1 MPPEL
6 LFFLLP
12 ATRETA
18 TTLSLVLGTLVAN
31 CLLMLLFLDKLT
43 SSSNARSHVEQPLV
57 GTVHVR
63 RQGSVSLGNVVKR
76 WLVVVADEMG
86 LVGAV
91 LIQGEDDSDVAA
103 CGMDVGGI
111 V

>member
-1 MPPEL
+1 MFL
-6 LFFLLP
+6 LLP
-12 ATRETA
+12 ALRETA
-18 TTLSLVLGTLVAN
+18 TALSSVLGTLVAN
-31 CLLMLLFLDKLT
+31 RVPMLLFLDKLAST
-43 SSSNARSHVEQPLV
+43 SNARSHVEQPLV

-91 LIQGEDDSDVAA
+91 LIQGEDEFDVAA
-103 CGMDVGGI
+103 CGMNVGGI